1 MPEKN
6 YLRIDAER
14 SHLPQLKYWKN
25 VFLLFACTAAIF
37 CNARDWPGKLNRVNG
52 MAVLSINGKNVF
64 PTALRWANESE
75 GLTRAAFQKSHGP
88 FFWSGEAGVPVILLG
103 IMNEWVGP
111 DKYDYTELDAT
122 VEKILLDHPQAY
134 IIFGVYLE
142 YAKWYPHA
150 HPETNF
156 MVNDGGKVTGLR
168 GSIIASFN
176 SSKFEDDAKKNL
188 RNLVEHLKE
197 KGYSKRTI
205 GFMINYGATAEWRYW
220 DQKYQRPDWNPESIT
235 AWQGFL
241 RKKYGD
247 IALLNEKWNGNYTE
261 FREILPPEGS
271 IGGVFDAGYLCDPAK
286 DRRIGDYYEFTAET
300 IRNLRKSFAAFMK
313 QLTENRAI
321 IGTYTT
327 GFVDDQSADGV
338 IDFVVSSSF
347 YPDRAASG
355 VSLPQPL
362 NLEAMRQSGVYYWHD
377 ADMRTYFWLTE
388 KFGVGRNMYE
398 SVMLMR
404 REFLYPFINGS
415 GTIWVALNN
424 DCNIYGNAEL
434 MRTIA
439 ELESISNAALQMN
452 YDMSSAA
459 KIAVV
464 APKHSL
470 TACWWNAPRWP
481 VFVRSGAAVDFFNDN
496 EIELIDPERYK
507 MVVLA
512 CIPDVSEAGRRHL
525 EKFKSGNRTLLFLYG
540 AGLVTENGFSVE
552 AASKLTGFDFEL
564 LPGADNMEFTEPGF
578 VRYFGKSRQ
587 ALGKETIPA
596 GALRMLVKPK
606 KGDEVILRAKDG
618 KPLFVRHRYPEWQAF
633 YHYNYLLHNDVF
645 QKILRFSGIRLNFGY
660 DSVFYHHNK
669 YFHLIGS
676 TEGVKKLYVGDAECV
691 LDIFNDRILPVK
703 NGSVTLNIAQYE
715 TLLLLA
721 DSADRVEKF
730 RKLVKENMAARKV
743 TSPERKNT
751 LKTVPGDSQLYL
763 ASGSERK
770 VTLAISSV
778 QNARKVSLVLDLP
791 AGIKVSGIPGF
802 IALQNGEEKRL
813 VLSLTAEKAGINGN
827 IRVAMQ
833 SGKKILAET
842 GFAVKSETF
851 HYLSDLEYVR
861 GTTGWGEINRDKGCD
876 GRRMKIGNMFFDK
889 GIGIHAPSSLKY
901 DLTGGSWSRLT
912 GYAGVS
918 AYLTPANN
926 YASCQMKII
935 ADGREVFQTG
945 KIKAKDDPVYFDL
958 DLTGVKSLEFITENA
973 GDGVT
978 GDHGNWGGVKLHPA
992 K

>member
-1 MPEKN
+1 MSNAKTLCMMHAK
-6 YLRIDAER
+6 YLKIAF
-14 SHLPQLKYWKN
+14 S
-25 VFLLFACTAAIF
+25 LFVCIAAIF
-37 CNARDWPGKLNRVNG
+37 CHAQDWPGKLTKVNG
-52 MAVLSINGKNVF
+52 VTMLSIDGKNMF
-64 PTALRWANESE
+64 PTAMRWANESD
-75 GLTRAAFQKSHGP
+75 GLTRAAFQKSHSP
-88 FFWSGEAGVPVILLG
+88 FFWCREAGVPVILLG
-103 IMNEWVGP
+103 IMNEWTGP
-111 DKYDYTELDAT
+111 DRYDYSELDAT

-156 MVNDGGKVTGLR
+156 MVNDGGKVVGLR

-176 SSKFEDDAKKNL
+176 SSKFEADAKKNL
-188 RNLVEHLKE
+188 SKLVEHLKE

-220 DQKYQRPDWNPESIT
+220 DQKYQRPDWNPESIE
-235 AWQGFL
+235 AWQKYL

-247 IALLNEKWNGNYTE
+247 TAQLNKKWKSNYTE
-261 FREILPPEGS
+261 FKEILPPDGS
-271 IGGVFDAGYLCDPAK
+271 IGGVFDAGYLCDPNK
-286 DRRIGDYYEFTAET
+286 DIRIGDYYNFTAES
-300 IRNLRKSFAAFMK
+300 IRNLRKTFASYMK
-313 QLTENRAI
+313 KLTQNRAI

-362 NLEAMRQSGVYYWHD
+362 NLEAMRQSGVHYWHD

-398 SVMLMR
+398 SIMLMR
-404 REFLYPFINGS
+404 REFLYPFINGA

-424 DCNIYGNAEL
+424 DCNIYGNMEL

-464 APKHSL
+464 APKHSR

-512 CIPDVSEAGRRHL
+512 CIPDVSESGRKHL

-552 AASKLTGFDFEL
+552 AAGKLTGFDFEL
-564 LPGADNMEFTEPGF
+564 LPGADYMEFTEPGF
-578 VRYFGKSRQ
+578 VKYFGRSRQ
-587 ALGKETIPA
+587 ALGKETIPN

-618 KPLFVRHRYPEWQAF
+618 KPLFVRHRYPDWQAF

-645 QKILRFSGIRLNFGY
+645 QKILRLSGIKLNFGY
-660 DSVFYHHNK
+660 DSVYYHHNK
-669 YFHLIGS
+669 YFHLISS
-676 TEGVKKLYVGDAECV
+676 TEGVKKLYVGNAECV
-691 LDIFNDRILPVK
+691 LDVFNDRLLPVK
-703 NGSVTLNIAQYE
+703 NGNVTLNIAQYE

-743 TSPERKNT
+743 TAPERKNS
-751 LKTVPGDSQLYL
+751 LKIVPGDSPLYL
-763 ASGSERK
+763 AAGAGRG

-778 QNARKVSLVLDLP
+778 QKAPKVSLEFELP
-791 AGIKVSGIPGF
+791 EGVKVSGIPGY
-802 IALQNGEEKRL
+802 ISLQNGEEKRL
-813 VLSLTAEKAGINGN
+813 HLSFSAAKEGI
-827 IRVAMQ
+827 
-833 SGKKILAET
+833 SGKVRVTMRHGKKVLAATE
-842 GFAVKSETF
+842 FAVKTENF
-851 HYLSDLEYVR
+851 HYLSDIDCR
-861 GTTGWGEINRDKGCD
+861 KGTTGWGEIKRDKSCD
-876 GRRMKIGNMFFDK
+876 GKSMKIGKKFFDK
-889 GIGIHAPSSLKY
+889 GIGVHAPSSLKY
-901 DLTGGSWSRLT
+901 DLRKGSWGRLT

-918 AYLTPANN
+918 SYLNPANN
-926 YASCQMKII
+926 YASCQMKIV
-935 ADGREVFQTG
+935 ADGKEIFQTG
-945 KIKAKDDPVYFDL
+945 KLKAKDEPVYFDL
-958 DLTGVKSLEFITENA
+958 DLTGVKSLEFITGNA
-973 GDGVT
+973 GDGMT
-978 GDHGNWGGVKLHPA
+978 GDHGNWGEVKLHPA